1 MCPLTVLKCPL
12 SVLDRCPSY
21 RELNN
26 SKMTEKQPGPTQGV
40 RLKEASVK
48 REGERVD
55 CNTIYSVNA
64 PQAF

>member
-1 MCPLTVLKCPL
+1 M

-21 RELNN
+21 REFNN
-26 SKMTEKQPGPTQGV
+26 NKMTEKRPGPTQGV
-40 RLKEASVK
+40 RLKEASAK

-55 CNTIYSVNA
+55 CNTIFSVNV